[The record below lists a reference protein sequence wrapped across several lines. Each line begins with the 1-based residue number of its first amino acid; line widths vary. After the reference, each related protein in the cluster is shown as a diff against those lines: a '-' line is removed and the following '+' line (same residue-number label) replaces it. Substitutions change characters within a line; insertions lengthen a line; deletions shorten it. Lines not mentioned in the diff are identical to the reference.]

1 MTDLKRLLIIDSNA
15 LLHRSFHALPPLTTK
30 EGKQT
35 GAVYGY
41 LLTLFKAIKDL
52 KPEYVVAC
60 FDTAAP
66 TFRHKRFKDYKAQ
79 RPETPKEIVEQIP
92 ETKEVLNVFEIPVF
106 AQEGFEADDLIA
118 TIAARIAEDLEVYI
132 VTGDLDN
139 LQLVNENIRVYTL
152 GRGIKDIIIYDQEKV
167 LSRFGVRPDQMIDFK
182 SLVGDPSDNIPGVVG
197 IGDKTAASLLQK
209 FESLEN
215 IYKVLEKDET
225 DIRPA
230 VKQSLIKYKE
240 QAFLARELVEM
251 KKDVKINLELKDCA
265 FGNFNKKA
273 VEKILSKLEFN
284 SLISR
289 LPELIGEKI
298 AKQKLLL

>member
-66 TFRHKRFKDYKAQ
+66 TFRHKKFKDYKAQ

-92 ETKEVLNVFEIPVF
+92 ETKEVLNMFEIPVF

-118 TIAARIAEDLEVYI
+118 TIATRTAKDLEVYI

-139 LQLVNENIRVYTL
+139 LQLVSKNIRVYTL

-215 IYKVLEKDET
+215 IYEVLEKDET

-265 FGNFNKKA
+265 FGNFNRRA

-284 SLISR
+284 SLINR